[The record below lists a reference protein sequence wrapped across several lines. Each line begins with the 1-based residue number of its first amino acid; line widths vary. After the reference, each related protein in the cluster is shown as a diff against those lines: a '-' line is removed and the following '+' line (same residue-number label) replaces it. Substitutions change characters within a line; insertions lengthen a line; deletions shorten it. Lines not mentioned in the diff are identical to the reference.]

1 MVIGQQVRARRM
13 QLQLSITDVSRR
25 SGLSVPFL
33 SQLERGNTGA
43 SLESLQEIA
52 KALEV
57 SLSYFIHQPSR
68 PNPVRQPQQFQN
80 FFLGASDIAYARM
93 GSGDSECHLEPLM
106 VVLPPKCKE
115 DTLRHMGEVFL
126 MVLQGKLNLCIEGK
140 EHRLECGHT
149 AHFKP
154 GIRFSW
160 RNDTDH
166 EVRLAW
172 VGTPKLF

>member
-13 QLQLSITDVSRR
+13 QLQLSITDVAKKA
-25 SGLSVPFL
+25 GLSVPFL

-52 KALEV
+52 RALEV
-57 SLSYFIHQPSR
+57 SLSYFYENHTGH
-68 PNPVRQPQQFQN
+68 NPVRTPQQFQH
-80 FFLGASDIAYARM
+80 FSLGGSDTAYARM
-93 GSGDSECHLEPLM
+93 GVADSECHLEPLM
-106 VVLPPKCKE
+106 VTLSPRSTAE
-115 DTLRHMGEVFL
+115 TLRHMGEAF
-126 MVLQGKLNLCIEGK
+126 VLVLCGKLSLCIEGK
-140 EHRLECGHT
+140 EHYLETGHT

-160 RNDTDH
+160 RNDTDQ
-166 EVRLAW
+166 EVQLAW